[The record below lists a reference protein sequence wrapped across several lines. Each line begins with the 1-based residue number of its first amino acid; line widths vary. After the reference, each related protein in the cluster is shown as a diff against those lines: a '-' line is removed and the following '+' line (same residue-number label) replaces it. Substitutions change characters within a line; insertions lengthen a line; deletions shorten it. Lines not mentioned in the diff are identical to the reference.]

1 MDKNNEILN
10 ELENTTF
17 KSITE
22 EVNNIL
28 KKYGLDNYGGL
39 DEGMQKIKKHYINE
53 QINKQNI
60 HNIENHNFKR
70 SELND
75 IDNLNKIK
83 EVIKNH
89 FSKLSKDN
97 KIHEVINQISLNYKS
112 YSKYG
117 FSGNSEQEEEFKEL
131 CKKHNLSETETNH
144 IRIYKFN
151 KKNKRI
157 AFKLSEW
164 EKNDYNTEYSNFNFY
179 RYSRELQYL
188 FKEFLRVEWN
198 IHEDIKTYMKNE
210 DFNKWI
216 EKEKGFK
223 YKLYKNGRFEVEHK
237 DTEKI
242 FNAYKK
248 YARQNDIFIKK

>member
-10 ELENTTF
+10 ELENLTF
-17 KSITE
+17 EDITK

-28 KKYGLDNYGGL
+28 KKYGLNNYGL
-39 DEGMQKIKKHYINE
+39 SEGMQKIKEHYITE
-53 QINKQNI
+53 QINNFNI

-70 SELND
+70 GELSN

-83 EVIKNH
+83 EVIKKY
-89 FSKLSKDN
+89 FSQLSKDD
-97 KIHEVINQISLNYKS
+97 KLKEVINNVSLSYKS

-117 FSGNSEQEEEFKEL
+117 LNETEKEKFNEL
-131 CKKHNLSETETNH
+131 CKKYNLSETETYH
-144 IRIYKFN
+144 IRIYEFN

-164 EKNDYNTEYSNFNFY
+164 EQNDYNTEFSNFNIY
-179 RYSRELQYL
+179 RYYRELQYL
-188 FKEFLRVEWN
+188 FKEFLGVEWN
-198 IHEDIKTYMKNE
+198 IHEDIKTYMKPL
-210 DFNKWI
+210 DFGVWI

-223 YKLYKNGRFEVEHK
+223 YKLYKNGKFEVEHK

-248 YARQNDIFIKK
+248 FSRGNEVYILK